1 LITRLVFE
9 RTVQLAAGHRQKGVV
24 VVEPFRIHVADEVLD
39 DLRARLHHTRW
50 PDQIPDIGWEQG
62 TELDWL
68 RHLVSYWAYEF
79 DWRAWERNLNALDHF
94 TWGGTHFVHQR
105 AASGQGVPLILTHGW
120 PGSFLDYVNMLPML
134 EHFDVVIPSLPGYG
148 FSPRPPKVGLNYR
161 HVSERW
167 HRLMSELGYSRYAA
181 GGYDFG
187 SGVTTILALDHPERL
202 IGIHLTTL
210 ESDIAPI
217 VDDAELSDVERLY
230 LARNRAWSMTERG
243 YSAIQSTKPQTVGYG
258 LNDSPAGLA
267 AYLGEKWHSWSEV
280 TPPDDFLCA
289 TLTLYWATQTVTTSM
304 RDYWDNRRYPVGPA
318 YIKTPT
324 AFGVFAHET
333 VSEGEPPR
341 SYLERVYNIQRWTIF
356 PRGGHFA
363 PVEAPAMVAGDL
375 TAFFRDLS

>member
-1 LITRLVFE
+1 M
-9 RTVQLAAGHRQKGVV
+9 K
-24 VVEPFRIHVADEVLD
+24 PFQIHVADEVLN
-39 DLRARLHHTRW
+39 DLRARLRHTRW
-50 PDQIPDIGWEQG
+50 PDQIPGIGWEQG

-68 RHLVSYWAYEF
+68 RRLVSYWTDAF
-79 DWRAWERNLNALDHF
+79 DWRACERKLNALDHF
-94 TWGGTHFVHQR
+94 IWEGIHFVYQR
-105 AASGQGVPLILTHGW
+105 AASGRGVPLILTHGW
-120 PGSFLDYVNMLPML
+120 PGSFLDYVGMLPML

-148 FSPRPPKVGLNYR
+148 FSPRPPKVGINYR

-167 HRLMSELGYSRYAA
+167 HGLMSELGYSRYAA

-187 SGVTTILALDHPERL
+187 SGVTTILALDHPESV

-210 ESDIAPI
+210 ESDIAPV
-217 VDDAELSDVERLY
+217 VDDADLSDAECLY
-230 LARNRAWSMTERG
+230 LAANRKWSRTERG

-280 TPPDDFLCA
+280 TPSNDFLCA

-304 RDYWDNRRYPVGPA
+304 RDYWDNRRHPVDPHH
-318 YIKTPT
+318 IHTPT
-324 AFGVFAHET
+324 GFGVFAHEK

-341 SYLERVYNIQRWTIF
+341 SYLERVYNIQRWTVF

-363 PVEAPAMVAGDL
+363 PVEAPAAVSADL
-375 TAFFRDLS
+375 TAFFRDLV